1 MFPPRVRSILSTVH
15 RQATLNH
22 NWHRIKSKAPLP
34 TLSLSVRSLPR
45 SSLALVII
53 EHVVYK
59 RCCAIK
65 LDRPAWLCLWWTTHG
80 SLNVYNLSI
89 RTVDQEGGC
98 IVLPSSSSIKRCLEN
113 LETLPGETCR
123 DDIKLR
129 SLWGATPGSRLTR
142 RDSVCVNDVTTGKRQ
157 LDEPEEFNR
166 TIQSTRG
173 LGHPMNNG
181 GEFERTESV
190 TIEKDY

>member
-1 MFPPRVRSILSTVH
+1 MDDAWIVERFTICRSGRWIRRGDVSSPP
-15 RQATLNH
+15 
-22 NWHRIKSKAPLP
+22 PP
-34 TLSLSVRSLPR
+34 
-45 SSLALVII
+45 
-53 EHVVYK
+53 
-59 RCCAIK
+59 
-65 LDRPAWLCLWWTTHG
+65 
-80 SLNVYNLSI
+80 
-89 RTVDQEGGC
+89 
-98 IVLPSSSSIKRCLEN
+98 SIKRCLEN

-129 SLWGATPGSRLTR
+129 SLRGATPGSRLTR
-142 RDSVCVNDVTTGKRQ
+142 RDSVCVCVNDVTTGKRQ

-181 GEFERTESV
+181 GEFERMESV